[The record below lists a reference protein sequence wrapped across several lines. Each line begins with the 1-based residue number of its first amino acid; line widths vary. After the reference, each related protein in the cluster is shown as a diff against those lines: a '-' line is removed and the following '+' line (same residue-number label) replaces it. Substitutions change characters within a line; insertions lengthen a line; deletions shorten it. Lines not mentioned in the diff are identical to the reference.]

1 MVIMK
6 YITMDDLTTVIQ
18 NRLLIE
24 SIEKDEEVLSGIE
37 DLVISEV
44 SAYIGGRYDVKK
56 IFGDPPIRTGL
67 LVRVITCITAF
78 RAVSRNAARKTG
90 NNPLSDM
97 NDWADLI
104 LAKLRDGVMPLPPE
118 IPLLTDENGKVD
130 SPILYGHSRNNGWF
144 T

>member
-78 RAVSRNAARKTG
+78 RAVGRNAARKTG

>member
-1 MVIMK
+1 MVTMK
-6 YITMDDLTTVIQ
+6 YINMDDLTTVIQ
-18 NRLLIE
+18 NRLLVE
-24 SIEKDEEVLSGIE
+24 SIEKDEEILNGIE

-67 LVRVITCITAF
+67 LVRVITCITAY
-78 RAVSRNAARKTG
+78 RAISRNSARKVG

-104 LAKLRDGVMPLPPE
+104 LGKLRDGIMPLPPE
-118 IPLLTDENGKVD
+118 IPLITDEEGNAE
-130 SPILYGHSRNNGWF
+130 SPILFGHTRNSGWF
-144 T
+144 L